1 MYALAILGTSVDA
14 GVVDHNIQTAVDA
27 HGFFDQMLCAVHLGN
42 IHGNRRSFA
51 AVRLHFF
58 DRFVQRFEGTACDD
72 DLRSIFSKPDAHC
85 VADGA
90 AAAGNDRNLSV
101 QIDFH
106 LACSSQTNIM
116 FAYSATFLDCL

>member
-1 MYALAILGTSVDA
+1 MYALAILRAAVDA
-14 GVVDHNIQTAVDA
+14 GVVHHNIQTAVDA

-51 AVRLHFF
+51 AVRLYFF
-58 DRFVQRFEGTACDD
+58 DRFVQRFEGTTCDD
-72 DLRSIFSKPDAHC
+72 DLCSIFSQSNAHC
-85 VADGA
+85 AADGTA
-90 AAAGNDRNLSV
+90 TAGNDRNFSV